1 MKVCVVSGKK
11 KSWYPAYVTKYSM
24 GSNGSHRLSLS
35 YEDAD
40 EKEHVLDSHEDYA
53 KFQEGQDS
61 SVEEGLEGTLDGK
74 KIKFRVTAVPQNG
87 GDKTFSF
94 GDSAH
99 DDDVED
105 GLAFPAV
112 PPSAGEGRL
121 PRLVH
126 DKSSVRLWHLQDRKF
141 KRPIADLRVRVQC
154 DGMAGSALNQACMA
168 LFCKLCADA
177 LVETCYLASVSEIGS
192 TLRAT
197 ETGFYV
203 RVNGFDHKLL
213 ELAKQVLSVV
223 FSFKGR
229 NGQTDLPSTIKSG
242 RFEACLEVQLR
253 QYRNAGLDASSFS
266 SSLRLMCLRPAA
278 KSSFAKLRALEG
290 ITVAKFVEVMNAL
303 LGRLSVEALY
313 HGNVTQ
319 EDAGEAA
326 ATIVDSLTPH
336 HVGLPKKRLPSK
348 LVVKVRHSPDA
359 SALTVPSIDPKDSN
373 TAVEVYFQFAKDDNS
388 EEALRQRVLTDLLE
402 ALLDEP
408 LYDQLRTKEQVRGGM
423 GMALHFTEGYLFT
436 QNCSTFSL
444 QFGYEVSCG
453 SRWTFG
459 VLGMS
464 FRVVTSCK
472 SAEETSG
479 RIDEFLASFRSDLE
493 SMEEDAFLAQ
503 LVSLAQ
509 NKLEAF
515 DSLEDE
521 CGSYW
526 SEIIEGRYDWEAYR
540 KEVLCLRQIRKKDVL
555 DAYDEWLNPVC
566 AKGRKKKR
574 RKICVHV
581 IGSGEGEAS
590 AGRPDF
596 GPDKVG
602 DRIDDVVAEFHNST
616 KETWGKIVHK

>member
-1 MKVCVVSGKK
+1 MPDARVLDGTSLYFGDRVDNEMVKLLLFDFLSPENLRVDLMSSIFGRDTDIAAEEDDEEESDAEEEKKTDGDDYGAVPMDLAEDDDCGEIETVDTAAFGPPSVEPWFGTKFWTEPIGTGVLQGWKNASEPHPPTESIHLPPRNGYIPTEFDLKPLPADDASHPLLNCSVKVCVASGKK
-11 KSWYPAYVTKYSM
+11 KSWYPAYVTKYSI

-35 YEDAD
+35 YEDED
-40 EKEHVLDSHEDYA
+40 EKEHVLDSPEDYA
-53 KFQEGQDS
+53 KFKEGQDS
-61 SVEEGLEGTLDGK
+61 SVEVGLKGTLDGK
-74 KIKFRVTAVPQNG
+74 KITFRVTAVPRDG
-87 GDKTFSF
+87 ADKTFSF

-112 PPSAGEGRL
+112 PPPAGEGRL

-154 DGMAGSALNQACMA
+154 EGMAGSALNQACMS

-213 ELAKQVLSVV
+213 ELAKQVLSVA

-229 NGQTDLPSTIKSG
+229 DGQTELPSTIKSG

-266 SSLRLMCLRPAA
+266 SSLRLMCLRPAV
-278 KSSFAKLRALEG
+278 KSSFAKRRALEG

-313 HGNVTQ
+313 HGNVTE
-319 EDAGEAA
+319 EDAGHAA
-326 ATIVDSLTPH
+326 AIIMDALTPLH
-336 HVGLPKKRLPSK
+336 LGLPRKKLPSK
-348 LVVKVRHSPDA
+348 LVVKARLSPDA

-408 LYDQLRTKEQVRGGM
+408 LYDQLRTKEQVRSGVGVD
-423 GMALHFTEGYLFT
+423 LHLTERFT
-436 QNCSTFSL
+436 QIPLIFI
-444 QFGYEVSCG
+444 FPAV
-453 SRWTFG
+453 
-459 VLGMS
+459 
-464 FRVVTSCK
+464 
-472 SAEETSG
+472 
-479 RIDEFLASFRSDLE
+479 RI
-493 SMEEDAFLAQ
+493 
-503 LVSLAQ
+503 
-509 NKLEAF
+509 
-515 DSLEDE
+515 
-521 CGSYW
+521 
-526 SEIIEGRYDWEAYR
+526 
-540 KEVLCLRQIRKKDVL
+540 
-555 DAYDEWLNPVC
+555 
-566 AKGRKKKR
+566 
-574 RKICVHV
+574 
-581 IGSGEGEAS
+581 
-590 AGRPDF
+590 
-596 GPDKVG
+596 
-602 DRIDDVVAEFHNST
+602 
-616 KETWGKIVHK
+616 